1 MLSVHS
7 LPDASKGN
15 DMRKRTNG
23 MLLEK
28 SSASMHLRSL
38 VQGSSAQ
45 AGALRICA
53 GALAL
58 ALSANLEIPLQPVP
72 FTLQILALGFIAAM
86 LKPKEAASAAGAYVA
101 AGALGAPVFAGGLG
115 GVWRLA
121 GPTGG
126 FILGFVAGAWAG
138 SYLLSQLSK
147 TRLHWA
153 VSCFLSVAAMTAVV
167 YLAGWAQLA
176 LVAQLSPTAAFAAGV
191 EPFVVFDLM
200 KAGLVASVLAAG
212 RIAARE
218 VRR

>member
-1 MLSVHS
+1 
-7 LPDASKGN
+7 
-15 DMRKRTNG
+15 MRKRTNG
-23 MLLEK
+23 MLLEE
-28 SSASMHLRSL
+28 SPASLHLHHL

-58 ALSANLEIPLQPVP
+58 ALSTNLEIPLQPVP
-72 FTLQILALGFIAAM
+72 FTLQILALGFIAAT

-147 TRLHWA
+147 TRLPWA
-153 VSCFLSVAAMTAVV
+153 VSCFLSCGYDGSGLSCRLGTTRACRTSFPCCSVRGRCRALRRLRPDEGGPCGIGSCGRTYRGTRGAPLGPSAISNAA
-167 YLAGWAQLA
+167 
-176 LVAQLSPTAAFAAGV
+176 
-191 EPFVVFDLM
+191 
-200 KAGLVASVLAAG
+200 
-212 RIAARE
+212 
-218 VRR
+218 